1 MKWILLPIV
10 DKFYNFTIF
19 LWKQIYADKIL
30 AVTAL
35 ENHSPKQLI
44 YEIKS

>member
-1 MKWILLPIV
+1 M

-19 LWKQIYADKIL
+19 LWKQIYTDKIL

>member
-19 LWKQIYADKIL
+19 LWKQICADKIL

>member
-1 MKWILLPIV
+1 MKLILLPIV

-19 LWKQIYADKIL
+19 LWKQIYTDKIL

>member
-10 DKFYNFTIF
+10 DKFYNFRIF
-19 LWKQIYADKIL
+19 LWKQIYTDKIL